1 MTEQEQQALCR
12 RIMGGASQPGWFSN
26 QLKIVYDH
34 LDSRSAEGHIV
45 AEKEH
50 CNPFNIV
57 HGGVYYT
64 LMDQLAGM
72 ATAATG
78 RGGVTLDANVS
89 YLKSARAGETVRHRN
104 IPPLLPQAGG
114 DHDGGCGVTE
124 TGSGAFVLRSA
135 DFRRLPLKGKALRCA
150 PAQNAKTKPF

>member
-12 RIMGGASQPGWFSN
+12 RIMEGASQPGWFSN

-89 YLKSARAGETVRHRN
+89 
-104 IPPLLPQAGG
+104 
-114 DHDGGCGVTE
+114 
-124 TGSGAFVLRSA
+124 
-135 DFRRLPLKGKALRCA
+135 
-150 PAQNAKTKPF
+150 

>member
-1 MTEQEQQALCR
+1 MTEQEQQVLCR
-12 RIMGGASQPGWFSN
+12 RIVEGASQPGWFSN

-89 YLKSARAGETVRHRN
+89 YLKSARAGETVSVAVYEAKCFGEDGE
-104 IPPLLPQAGG
+104 LQATGTF
-114 DHDGGCGVTE
+114 HLFFLKPVETMVGVAE
-124 TGSGAFVLRSA
+124 
-135 DFRRLPLKGKALRCA
+135 
-150 PAQNAKTKPF
+150 

>member
-12 RIMGGASQPGWFSN
+12 RIMEGSSQPGWFSN

-72 ATAATG
+72 ATGRYRPGRRDAGCQCQLSEIRQG
-78 RGGVTLDANVS
+78 RG
-89 YLKSARAGETVRHRN
+89 
-104 IPPLLPQAGG
+104 
-114 DHDGGCGVTE
+114 DG
-124 TGSGAFVLRSA
+124 
-135 DFRRLPLKGKALRCA
+135 AL
-150 PAQNAKTKPF
+150 